1 MTITA
6 QQIADLRA
14 DIGDNGNPPAFEE
27 PELSRIWDRLASA
40 ADDTQRHEAALGL
53 MARQLLNN
61 AARLHD
67 YAAGNNEEK
76 LDQVFKHLQTVYEMY
91 RPAMQAALGQ
101 KKQVVMSKLRAVPR
115 QDRAQPSDFQVGR
128 RQRTGP
134 STWTDDEDGW

>member
-1 MTITA
+1 MSITA

-14 DIGDNGNPPAFEE
+14 DIGDNGNPPVFGD
-27 PELSRIWDRLASA
+27 PEVSRIWDRLASA
-40 ADDTQRHEAALGL
+40 ADDAQRHEAALGL

-76 LDQVFKHLQTVYEMY
+76 LDQVFKHLQAVYEMY
-91 RPAMQAALGQ
+91 RPALQAALGQ

-115 QDRAQPSDFQVGR
+115 QDRALPSDYQAGR
-128 RQRTGP
+128 KQRSGAF
-134 STWTDDEDGW
+134 TWTDDEDDW